1 MPGANCCFPQ
11 CTNSRYERKTKT
23 VGTEVENKTNFFA
36 ITVRKGDFY
45 AKWRENTLSIVKRHR
60 EDIDS
65 NFIEK
70 MMKGQKWIC
79 SLHYKPEDIET
90 TDGIKLL
97 QRPRLVPG
105 ALPSLNLPIRSHEPT
120 PCVERRPLTIVRE
133 HVICILVVLILSRYR
148 HGKSK
153 NEKRGLL
160 YLRNLN
166 LPTSSQSFKFL

>member
-133 HVICILVVLILSRYR
+133 NVRPNYKNLNECILVVLILSRYR
-148 HGKSK
+148 HGK
-153 NEKRGLL
+153 
-160 YLRNLN
+160 
-166 LPTSSQSFKFL
+166 